1 MTNLLKQQSPN
12 PMKNNN
18 SRKNFLT
25 AITWLAII
33 LFTGGVFF
41 YYYFFRQ
48 VNAQLI
54 ETIPSDAAFLF
65 QINDNETFLKTEKYI
80 HNYITPLFGLDAYP
94 GCQFF
99 VDQLPGKYNQ
109 VVFSG
114 HLIENAFSILFACKI
129 NERAFKQLIPKLQID
144 EKNCIK
150 YDQCRI
156 YTYGTHLKRFVFTYH
171 KGIFLASENITLL
184 KKAIAQLKSPK
195 NLTNLK
201 SFEELY
207 NITEKNKK
215 QNWLILDHKRYF
227 SHFESFFNEETHLT
241 LNHFASNVLWA
252 AYQIRF
258 SKLNMS
264 LSGYLSVSNT
274 YENYF
279 NNMENK
285 HLYFSSLFSGSE
297 SIDYEKDDV
306 LKQVKT
312 QFPSHSE
319 FELAIHAV
327 TSEYWSRYLSEL
339 GMKKFTLAQMKV
351 FALSVDSLNLKLKT
365 ANGVITF

>member
-1 MTNLLKQQSPN
+1 MNLLKRRNPN
-12 PMKNNN
+12 PMKNYN
-18 SRKNFLT
+18 SRKNLLT
-25 AITWLAII
+25 TITWLAVI
-33 LFTGGVFF
+33 LFTCGVSF

-54 ETIPSDAAFLF
+54 ETIPTDAAFLF
-65 QINDNETFLKTEKYI
+65 QINDNETFLKTEKQI
-80 HNYITPLFGLDAYP
+80 HPYITSLFGLDAYP

-114 HLIENAFSILFACKI
+114 HSNENVISILFACKI
-129 NERAFKQLIPKLQID
+129 NERAFKQLLPKLQID
-144 EKNCIK
+144 EKNCTK
-150 YDQCRI
+150 YDQCKI

-184 KKAIAQLKSPK
+184 KRAIAQLKSPR

-201 SFEELY
+201 SFEELF

-215 QNWLILDHKRYF
+215 QNWLIVNHKRYF
-227 SHFESFFNEETHLT
+227 SNFESFFNEETQLS

-252 AYQIRF
+252 AYQVRF

-264 LSGYLSVSNT
+264 LSGYVSVNDT

-279 NNMENK
+279 NNIENK
-285 HLYFSSLFSGSE
+285 HLYFSSLISGTE
-297 SIDYEKDDV
+297 PVDYEKDDV
-306 LKQVKT
+306 LKQVKA

-319 FELAIHAV
+319 YELAIHAA
-327 TSEYWSRYLSEL
+327 TSAYWNRYLSEI

-351 FALSVDSLNLKLKT
+351 FALSVDSLNMKLRT
-365 ANGVITF
+365 ANGVIKF